1 LPVAAAG
8 PGFHVVVGAGKFLG
22 LVYPGHSGRL
32 AQRAGWKLALVCEV
46 PSGWC
51 CRRSW
56 LSITLAAGW
65 PRGPQDAPADAYGG
79 LIPLVDTG
87 AAAG

>member
-8 PGFHVVVGAGKFLG
+8 PGFHVVVGAGKFLR
-22 LVYPGHSGRL
+22 LVWPGHSGRL
-32 AQRAGWKLALVCEV
+32 AQRAGRKLALVCEV

-51 CRRSW
+51 CRRAW

-65 PRGPQDAPADAYGG
+65 PRGPQNAPPDGCGG
-79 LIPLVDTG
+79 LIPPVDTS